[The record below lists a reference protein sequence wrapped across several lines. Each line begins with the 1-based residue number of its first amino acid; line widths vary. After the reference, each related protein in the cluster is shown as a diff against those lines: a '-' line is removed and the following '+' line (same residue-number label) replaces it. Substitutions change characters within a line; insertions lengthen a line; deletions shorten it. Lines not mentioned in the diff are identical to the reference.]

1 MGPHGSGKT
10 VCGRQLAEELGIFH
24 IQFEEFLQEKLML
37 KTEKK
42 VGPEFED
49 DSEDEQLAKQ
59 ELEELAIQANVTIEE
74 ENTKKLVGIL
84 ILSLQITVL
93 TGVTLGEKNIS

>member
-1 MGPHGSGKT
+1 
-10 VCGRQLAEELGIFH
+10 
-24 IQFEEFLQEKLML
+24 ML

-49 DSEDEQLAKQ
+49 DSEDEQFVKQ

-84 ILSLQITVL
+84 ILSLQIIVL
-93 TGVTLGEKNIS
+93 TSVTLREQNISSIKLSIYNFEEVKKNSP

>member
-1 MGPHGSGKT
+1 
-10 VCGRQLAEELGIFH
+10 
-24 IQFEEFLQEKLML
+24 ML

-49 DSEDEQLAKQ
+49 DSEDEQFVKQ
-59 ELEELAIQANVTIEE
+59 EFEELAIQAHVTIEE

-84 ILSLQITVL
+84 ILSLQIIVL
-93 TGVTLGEKNIS
+93 TGVTLRE

>member
-10 VCGRQLAEELGIFH
+10 VCGRYLAEKLGIFH

-42 VGPEFED
+42 IGTEFEE
-49 DSEDEQLAKQ
+49 DSEEEQLAKQ
-59 ELEELAIQANVTIEE
+59 ELEELANQANVKIEE
-74 ENTKKLVGIL
+74 ENTKKPVVIL
-84 ILSLQITVL
+84 ILYLQIIML
-93 TGVTLGEKNIS
+93 TGTTFGK

>member
-1 MGPHGSGKT
+1 
-10 VCGRQLAEELGIFH
+10 
-24 IQFEEFLQEKLML
+24 ML
-37 KTEKK
+37 KTEKN

-49 DSEDEQLAKQ
+49 DSEDEQFAKQ

-84 ILSLQITVL
+84 ILSLQISVL
-93 TGVTLGEKNIS
+93 TGVSLGEKNIS

>member
-10 VCGRQLAEELGIFH
+10 VCGRQLAEKLGIFH

-42 VGPEFED
+42 IGPEFEE
-49 DSEDEQLAKQ
+49 DSEEEQLARQ
-59 ELEELAIQANVTIEE
+59 ELEELASQANITIEE
-74 ENTKKLVGIL
+74 ENTKKPVVIL
-84 ILSLQITVL
+84 ILSWQIFVL
-93 TGVTLGEKNIS
+93 TGITFGK

>member
-10 VCGRQLAEELGIFH
+10 VCGRQLAEKLGIFH

-42 VGPEFED
+42 IGPGFEE
-49 DSEDEQLAKQ
+49 DSEEEQLARQ
-59 ELEELAIQANVTIEE
+59 ELEELASQANITIEE
-74 ENTKKLVGIL
+74 ENTKKPVVIL
-84 ILSLQITVL
+84 ILSWQIFVL
-93 TGVTLGEKNIS
+93 TGITFGK

>member
-1 MGPHGSGKT
+1 M
-10 VCGRQLAEELGIFH
+10 AEKLGIFH

-37 KTEKK
+37 KTEKN

-49 DSEDEQLAKQ
+49 DSEDEQFAKQ
-59 ELEELAIQANVTIEE
+59 EIEELAIQANVTIEE

-84 ILSLQITVL
+84 ILSLQISVL
-93 TGVTLGEKNIS
+93 TGVSLGEKNIS